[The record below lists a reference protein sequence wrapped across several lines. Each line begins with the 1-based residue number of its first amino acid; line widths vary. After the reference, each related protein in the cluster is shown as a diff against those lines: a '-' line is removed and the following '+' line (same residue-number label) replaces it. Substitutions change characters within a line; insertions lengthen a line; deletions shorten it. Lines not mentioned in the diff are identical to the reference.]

1 MRIGLITLGCD
12 KNTVDNEYIAG
23 LFAARGCRVV
33 FEPTPG
39 AAGLDAVVI
48 LTCGFIADAKQQSVE
63 ALVAWAEHKAKTG
76 APRLYAAGCLAQR
89 HAAEL
94 LEAIPE
100 IDGIAGVGQFGRLV
114 DLVTSDRQ
122 PRNVTRRTPL
132 VEIAKPMPRL
142 RADAR
147 PYSFLKIADGCN
159 HACTFCSIPL
169 MKGPLRSVPREI
181 LLEEARGLVAG
192 GVREIT
198 LVAQDI
204 SVYGRDWEPPLVGA
218 VVSPAPSNTLA
229 LTLGAQ
235 QSRPQPVLWTA
246 RAGRPRLRKRQAK
259 TSSSPYA
266 LPGLLRDLCAI
277 PGDFWLRCMYC
288 YPGGITRELLD
299 VMASEPKIVPYLD
312 VPLQHLDPEILR
324 RMRRPFANVN
334 PRRLVDRLRG
344 AVPGIAIRTTMIVG
358 FPGETSAQHRRMLDG
373 IRDLRFDWLGA
384 FPYSNEPDTPAA
396 SAPRQVGKAVR
407 QKRWENVMAVQ
418 AEISEEIHRARIG
431 GVERVLVE
439 GYDENRKSWVGRSG
453 REAPEVDGLVLL
465 QSARKLRSGQFVNV
479 QITGSD
485 VYDVTGR
492 VKA

>member
-23 LFAARGCRVV
+23 LFEARGCRVV

-39 AAGLDAVVI
+39 GAALDAVVV
-48 LTCGFIADAKQQSVE
+48 LTCGFIADATRQSVE

-76 APRLYAAGCLAQR
+76 SPRLYAAGCLSQR

-100 IDGIAGVGQFGRLV
+100 IDGVAGVGQFGRLV
-114 DLVTSDRQ
+114 DLVTADRQ
-122 PRNVTRRTPL
+122 PRNVTRRAPL
-132 VEIAKPMPRL
+132 VEITSSMPRR

-147 PYSFLKIADGCN
+147 PWSFLKIADGCN

-204 SVYGRDWEPPLVGA
+204 SVYGRDWEKMGTVPLFPGSNSFSRA
-218 VVSPAPSNTLA
+218 DLCGEIRAPSPF
-229 LTLGAQ
+229 LGY
-235 QSRPQPVLWTA
+235 
-246 RAGRPRLRKRQAK
+246 G
-259 TSSSPYA
+259 
-266 LPGLLRDLCAI
+266 LPDLLRDLCAI
-277 PGDFWLRCMYC
+277 PGDFWIRCMYC

-299 VMASEPKIVPYLD
+299 VMASEPKVVPYLD

-358 FPGETSAQHRRMLDG
+358 FPGETPVQHRRMLDG

-418 AEISEEIHRARIG
+418 AEISEEINRSRIG

-439 GYDENRKSWVGRSG
+439 GYDENRKSWVGRTA

-465 QSARKLRSGQFVNV
+465 KSARKLLPGRFVNV
-479 QITGSD
+479 KVTSAD

-492 VKA
+492 VV

>member
-23 LFAARGCRVV
+23 LFEARGCRVV
-33 FEPTPG
+33 FEPLPG
-39 AAGLDAVVI
+39 SVALDAVVI

-63 ALVAWAEHKAKTG
+63 ALVAWAEQKAKTG
-76 APRLYAAGCLAQR
+76 SPRLYAAGCLAQR

-100 IDGIAGVGQFGRLV
+100 IDGIAGVGQFGQLV
-114 DLVTSDRQ
+114 DLVTSAHQ
-122 PRNVTRRTPL
+122 PRNVARRTPL
-132 VEIAKPMPRL
+132 VEISSPMPRL

-147 PYSFLKIADGCN
+147 PWSFLKIADGCN

-169 MKGPLRSVPREI
+169 MKGPLRSAPREI
-181 LLEEARGLVAG
+181 LLGEAQSLVAD

-204 SVYGRDWEPPLVGA
+204 SVYGRDRNDAYSL
-218 VVSPAPSNTLA
+218 SD
-229 LTLGAQ
+229 
-235 QSRPQPVLWTA
+235 
-246 RAGRPRLRKRQAK
+246 
-259 TSSSPYA
+259 
-266 LPGLLRDLCAI
+266 LLRGLCAI
-277 PGDFWLRCMYC
+277 PGDFWIRCMYC
-288 YPGGITRELLD
+288 YPGGITRELLE
-299 VMASEPKIVPYLD
+299 VMAAEPKIVPYLD
-312 VPLQHLDPEILR
+312 VPLQHLDPEILE

-344 AVPGIAIRTTMIVG
+344 AVSGIAIRTTMIVG
-358 FPGETSAQHRRMLDG
+358 FPGETPAAHRRMLDG
-373 IRDLRFDWLGA
+373 IRELRFDWLGA
-384 FPYSNEPDTPAA
+384 FPYSREPDTPAA

-418 AEISEEIHRARIG
+418 AGISEEINRARIG

-439 GYDENRKSWVGRSG
+439 GYDENRKSWVGRTG

-465 QSARKLRSGQFVNV
+465 QSAKKLRSGEFVTAR
-479 QITGSD
+479 ITSAD
-485 VYDVTGR
+485 VYDVTGSVR
-492 VKA
+492 PIPPP